1 MKNPTLL
8 LAFACAAAATG
19 CFGFEHKSTV
29 TAPSST
35 GISALMG
42 SWTSGAIVPTAATCS
57 DFQWD
62 VTEQTGTAARGNFSA
77 TCAGDLRVQ
86 GTAQATLNG
95 SAIDWTAQGTAS
107 APGLPSCAI
116 SLAGTAQL
124 DVDSMRIPYSGD
136 TCLGKVSGTEV
147 LHKK

>member
-1 MKNPTLL
+1 
-8 LAFACAAAATG
+8 
-19 CFGFEHKSTV
+19 
-29 TAPSST
+29 
-35 GISALMG
+35 MG